1 MTDLSALPWDQ
12 VGTVGLALIV
22 MGLVVTGRLVPRATV
37 ERLLADAAARTAFLE
52 RHIDAQQSVKSELA
66 SQNTELL
73 GTARLATTLLRA
85 VAPNSFTPPR
95 ETPHVVPDEG

>member
-22 MGLVVTGRLVPRATV
+22 MGLVVTGRLIPRATV
-37 ERLLADAAARTAFLE
+37 DRLLADAEVRSAFLE
-52 RHIDAQQSVKSELA
+52 RHIEAQQAVKSELA

-73 GTARLATTLLRA
+73 GTARLATTLLKA
-85 VAPNSFTPPR
+85 VAPSTPR
-95 ETPHVVPDEG
+95 ESHAVLGEE